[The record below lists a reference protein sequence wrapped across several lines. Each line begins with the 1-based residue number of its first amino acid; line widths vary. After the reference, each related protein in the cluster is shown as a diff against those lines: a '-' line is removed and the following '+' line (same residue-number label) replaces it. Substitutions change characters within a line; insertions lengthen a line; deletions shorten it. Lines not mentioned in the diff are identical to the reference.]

1 MRFRKKEEK
10 IFALKTLAKLLAKN
24 EALNLLD
31 IYSTFGTRIMVLI
44 DFVEDNREAF
54 DETEYLNLLSFLRKN
69 RDIAS
74 IYSSS
79 PALTEDNLHIKYQ
92 MMDTETGEIIY
103 EATDED
109 VIAVYEKLL
118 NNGIKPTTENMY
130 QALKR
135 YVNNGEEGIFEF
147 HRDIMHD
154 ISELRRKNRR
164 NNI

>member
-1 MRFRKKEEK
+1 MRFRGTQEKVFVLKE
-10 IFALKTLAKLLAKN
+10 LARSLAENKS
-24 EALNLLD
+24 LNILD
-31 IYSTFGTRIMVLI
+31 IYRTFCTRIRVLI

-54 DETEYLNLLSFLRKN
+54 DEAEYLSLLSFLRKN
-69 RDIAS
+69 RDIARQ
-74 IYSSS
+74 YSSS

-109 VIAVYEKLL
+109 VIAVYDELL

-135 YVNNGEEGIFEF
+135 YVVSGEEGIFEF

-154 ISELRRKNRR
+154 ISVLRRKNRR